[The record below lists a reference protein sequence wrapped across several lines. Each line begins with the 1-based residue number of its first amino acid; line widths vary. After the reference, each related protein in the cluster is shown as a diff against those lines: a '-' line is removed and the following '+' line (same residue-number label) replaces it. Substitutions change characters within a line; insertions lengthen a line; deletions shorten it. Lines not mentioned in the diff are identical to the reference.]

1 MFYNYNLPH
10 QCCGKKNYEIY
21 CAFLTLLEGKFQKIS
36 NILDDDYHYNSV
48 WKICTHIYIH
58 TYIYI
63 YIYIYYTYSLIFLSC
78 KK

>member
-21 CAFLTLLEGKFQKIS
+21 CAFLTLLEGKYQKIS

-48 WKICTHIYIH
+48 
-58 TYIYI
+58 
-63 YIYIYYTYSLIFLSC
+63 
-78 KK
+78 